1 MKNIKNIKNIKE
13 FNAILISI
21 AIIIPLLG
29 IGYLYFQLNSMYD
42 KEEAKEIS
50 TTQESEKNKK
60 NGITNILLVGVDG
73 NNIEKG
79 NRSDSM
85 MILTID
91 EKNQDIRLTSLARDT
106 YVDIEGYGSEKLT
119 HAYAYEG
126 ASLLIQ
132 TIKNNFGIDVDK
144 YVAVSF
150 DSFEKIIDILDGIEI
165 NVSKKEVSQIKGIK
179 NSGTQT
185 LNGSQALEYSR
196 IRYIDSAYERDN
208 RQRKVI
214 KALYNKLVNDS
225 NGNLMSVLNEV
236 LRYTKTNMLPLEIV
250 SIANKAIKIN
260 DTEFEQV
267 EFPFEEARNGHII
280 SDEKG
285 WVIEWDKDYNKNKLD
300 KFIYDYANYDKSD
313 SN

>member
-1 MKNIKNIKNIKE
+1 MKNIKNIKE

-150 DSFEKIIDILDGIEI
+150 ESFEKIIDILDGIEI

-179 NSGTQT
+179 KSGTQT

-214 KALYNKLVNDS
+214 EALYNKLVNDS

-260 DTEFEQV
+260 DTEFDQV
-267 EFPFEEARNGHII
+267 EFPFKEARKDNNIK
-280 SDEKG
+280 EKG
-285 WVIEWDKDYNKNKLD
+285 WIIEWDKDYNKNKLD

>member
-1 MKNIKNIKNIKE
+1 MKNIKNIKE

-150 DSFEKIIDILDGIEI
+150 ESFEKIIDILDGIEI
-165 NVSKKEVSQIKGIK
+165 NVSKKEVSQINGIK
-179 NSGTQT
+179 KSGTQT

-214 KALYNKLVNDS
+214 EALYNKLVNDS

-260 DTEFEQV
+260 DTEFDQV
-267 EFPFEEARNGHII
+267 EFPFEEARKGKNIK
-280 SDEKG
+280 EKG
-285 WVIEWDKDYNKNKLD
+285 WIIEWDKDYNKNKLD

>member
-1 MKNIKNIKNIKE
+1 MKNIKNIKE
-13 FNAILISI
+13 FNVILISI

-106 YVDIEGYGSEKLT
+106 YVGIEGYGSEKLT

-150 DSFEKIIDILDGIEI
+150 ESFEKIIDILDGIEI
-165 NVSKKEVSQIKGIK
+165 NVSKKEVSQINGIK
-179 NSGTQT
+179 KSGTQT

-214 KALYNKLVNDS
+214 EALYNKLINDS

-236 LRYTKTNMLPLEIV
+236 LRYTKTNMSPLEIV

-260 DTEFEQV
+260 DTEFDQV
-267 EFPFEEARNGHII
+267 EFPFKEARKDNNIK
-280 SDEKG
+280 EKG
-285 WVIEWDKDYNKNKLD
+285 WIIEWDKDYNKNKLD

>member
-1 MKNIKNIKNIKE
+1 MKNIKNIKE
-13 FNAILISI
+13 FNVILISI

-260 DTEFEQV
+260 DTEFDQV
-267 EFPFEEARNGHII
+267 EFPFKEARKDNNIK
-280 SDEKG
+280 EKG
-285 WVIEWDKDYNKNKLD
+285 WIIEWDKDYNKNKLD

>member
-1 MKNIKNIKNIKE
+1 MKNIKNIKE

-179 NSGTQT
+179 KSGTQT

-214 KALYNKLVNDS
+214 EALYNKLVNDS

-260 DTEFEQV
+260 DTEFDQV
-267 EFPFEEARNGHII
+267 EFPFKEAR
-280 SDEKG
+280 
-285 WVIEWDKDYNKNKLD
+285 KDNNID

>member
-1 MKNIKNIKNIKE
+1 MKNIKNIKE
-13 FNAILISI
+13 FNVILISI

-150 DSFEKIIDILDGIEI
+150 ESFEKIIDILDGIEI
-165 NVSKKEVSQIKGIK
+165 NVSKKEVSQINGIK
-179 NSGTQT
+179 KSGTQT

-214 KALYNKLVNDS
+214 EALYNKLVNDS

-260 DTEFEQV
+260 DTEFDQV
-267 EFPFEEARNGHII
+267 EFPFKESRKDNNIK
-280 SDEKG
+280 EKG
-285 WVIEWDKDYNKNKLD
+285 WIIEWDKDYNKNKLD

>member
-1 MKNIKNIKNIKE
+1 MKNIKNIKE
-13 FNAILISI
+13 FNVILISI

-150 DSFEKIIDILDGIEI
+150 ESFEKIIDILDGIEI
-165 NVSKKEVSQIKGIK
+165 NVSKKEVSQINGIK
-179 NSGTQT
+179 KSGTQT

-236 LRYTKTNMLPLEIV
+236 LRYTKTNMSPLEIV

-260 DTEFEQV
+260 DTEFDQV
-267 EFPFEEARNGHII
+267 EFPFKEARKDNNIK
-280 SDEKG
+280 EKG
-285 WVIEWDKDYNKNKLD
+285 WIIEWDKDYNKNKLD

>member
-1 MKNIKNIKNIKE
+1 MKNIKNIKE
-13 FNAILISI
+13 FNVILISI

-150 DSFEKIIDILDGIEI
+150 ESFEKIIDILDGIEI
-165 NVSKKEVSQIKGIK
+165 NVSKKEVSQINGIK
-179 NSGTQT
+179 KSGTQT

-214 KALYNKLVNDS
+214 EALYNKLVNDS

-260 DTEFEQV
+260 DTEFDQV
-267 EFPFEEARNGHII
+267 EFPFKEARKDNNIK
-280 SDEKG
+280 EKG
-285 WVIEWDKDYNKNKLD
+285 WIIEWDKDYNKNKLD
-300 KFIYDYANYDKSD
+300 KFIYDYANYEKSD

>member
-1 MKNIKNIKNIKE
+1 MKNIKNIKE
-13 FNAILISI
+13 FNVILISI

-179 NSGTQT
+179 KSGTQT

>member
-1 MKNIKNIKNIKE
+1 MKNIKNIKE
-13 FNAILISI
+13 FNVILISI

-85 MILTID
+85 IILTID

-165 NVSKKEVSQIKGIK
+165 NVSKKEVSQINGIK
-179 NSGTQT
+179 KSGTQT

-214 KALYNKLVNDS
+214 EALYNKLVNDS

-260 DTEFEQV
+260 DTEFDQV
-267 EFPFEEARNGHII
+267 EFPFKEARKDNNIK
-280 SDEKG
+280 EKG
-285 WVIEWDKDYNKNKLD
+285 WIIEWDKDYNKNKLD

>member
-1 MKNIKNIKNIKE
+1 MKNIKNIKE

-106 YVDIEGYGSEKLT
+106 YVDIEGYGTEKLT

-150 DSFEKIIDILDGIEI
+150 ESFEKIIDILDGIEI
-165 NVSKKEVSQIKGIK
+165 NVSKKEVSQINGIK
-179 NSGTQT
+179 KSGTQT

-214 KALYNKLVNDS
+214 EALYNKLVNDS

-260 DTEFEQV
+260 DTEFDQV
-267 EFPFEEARNGHII
+267 EFPFKEARKDNNIK
-280 SDEKG
+280 EKG
-285 WVIEWDKDYNKNKLD
+285 WIIEWDKDYNKNKLD

>member
-1 MKNIKNIKNIKE
+1 MKNIKNIKE

-150 DSFEKIIDILDGIEI
+150 ESFEKIIDILDGIEI

-179 NSGTQT
+179 KSGTQT

-214 KALYNKLVNDS
+214 EALYNKLVNDS

-260 DTEFEQV
+260 DTEFDQV
-267 EFPFEEARNGHII
+267 EFPFKESRKDNNIK
-280 SDEKG
+280 EKG
-285 WVIEWDKDYNKNKLD
+285 WIIEWDKDYNKNKLD

>member
-1 MKNIKNIKNIKE
+1 MKNIKNIKE

-85 MILTID
+85 IILTID

-165 NVSKKEVSQIKGIK
+165 NVSKKEVSQINGIK
-179 NSGTQT
+179 KSGTQT

-214 KALYNKLVNDS
+214 EALYNKLVNDS

-260 DTEFEQV
+260 DTEFDQV
-267 EFPFEEARNGHII
+267 EFPFKEARKDNNIK
-280 SDEKG
+280 EKG
-285 WVIEWDKDYNKNKLD
+285 WIIEWDKDYNKNKLD

>member
-1 MKNIKNIKNIKE
+1 MKNIKNIKE

-179 NSGTQT
+179 KSGTQT

-214 KALYNKLVNDS
+214 EALYNKLVNDS
-225 NGNLMSVLNEV
+225 NGNLMSALNEV

-260 DTEFEQV
+260 DTEFDQV
-267 EFPFEEARNGHII
+267 EFPFKEARKDNNIK
-280 SDEKG
+280 EKG
-285 WVIEWDKDYNKNKLD
+285 WIIEWDKDYNKNKLD

>member
-1 MKNIKNIKNIKE
+1 MKNIKNIKE